1 MVARRTWLT
10 VAVTAAVTITAA
22 AVALADGIAGR
33 VRPDGTFGGGRGWV
47 TTAIRGGT
55 AQAYN
60 VVPVEGGRIV
70 TVGQVI
76 PPPVNGIPPSQIV
89 VVRYLRSGRLDRSFG
104 SGGIFR
110 SALPN
115 ARGPYNATSVAVD
128 AAGRLVVAGGDGQ
141 GDMLALRLTR
151 NGRLDRTFGASRSG
165 VASVAV
171 GGFAE
176 SVALAPHGR
185 ILLGGSN
192 ANANGRPMVV
202 ARLTSSGRLDRSFG
216 RGGVTQVAFWN
227 VMQAA
232 GTTVTS
238 LVVARDG
245 SVTGSGHLDYIG
257 SDGHGSVGVFRLNS
271 KGRFARG
278 FGRGGHVEVAFKSRN
293 GKFAF
298 WFPCAMGV
306 DARGRVL
313 ASGDAVLN
321 NRGALLT
328 ARLTPHGALDRSY
341 GATRDGR
348 SVVYGLK
355 DDDQPNCGAAVTGA
369 GVLTAGVGSTL
380 TQVGPTGRANR
391 RFAPGGLFNIRRPR
405 GVTVNALTAAGSRT
419 ILVAGAAGDAWYI
432 ARYLAPLG

>member
-1 MVARRTWLT
+1 MVRRRTWLT
-10 VAVTAAVTITAA
+10 VAVTAALAIAA

-47 TTAIRGGT
+47 TTVIPGGT
-55 AQAYN
+55 SQAYN
-60 VVPVEGGRIV
+60 LVPVQGGRIV
-70 TVGQVI
+70 AVGQVI
-76 PPPVNGIPPSQIV
+76 PPPVNGQPPSQIIV
-89 VVRYLRSGRLDRSFG
+89 LRYLRSGRLDRSFG
-104 SGGIFR
+104 SGGIFKT
-110 SALPN
+110 ALPN
-115 ARGPYNATSVAVD
+115 ANGPYNATSVAAD
-128 AAGRLVVAGGDGQ
+128 SAGRLIVAGGDGQ

-151 NGRLDRTFGASRSG
+151 NGRLDRSFGANRSG

-176 SVALAPHGR
+176 SVALAPGGR
-185 ILLGGSN
+185 ILLGGAN
-192 ANANGRPMVV
+192 GTANARPMVV
-202 ARLTSSGRLDRSFG
+202 ARLTSSGRLDRGFG
-216 RGGVTQVAFWN
+216 RGGVTQVRFWN

-232 GTTVTS
+232 GSPVTG
-238 LVVARDG
+238 LIAARDG

-271 KGRFARG
+271 KGRLARG

-298 WFPCAMGV
+298 WFPCAMGI

-328 ARLTPHGALDRSY
+328 TRLTPHGGLDRSY

-355 DDDQPNCGAAVTGA
+355 DDDQPNCGAAVTGS
-369 GVLTAGVGSTL
+369 GVLTAGVGSSL
-380 TQVGPTGRANR
+380 VQVGPTGLANR
-391 RFAPGGLFNIRRPR
+391 RFAPGGVFNIRRPR
-405 GVTVNALTAAGSRT
+405 GVTINAVTAAGSRNV
-419 ILVAGAAGDAWYI
+419 LVAGAAGDALYI